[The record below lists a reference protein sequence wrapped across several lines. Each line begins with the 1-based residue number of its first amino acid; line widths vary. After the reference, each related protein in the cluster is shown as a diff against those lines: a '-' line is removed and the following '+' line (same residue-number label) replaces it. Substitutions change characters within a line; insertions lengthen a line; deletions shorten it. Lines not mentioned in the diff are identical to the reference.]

1 MRLVAALLSTAVF
14 LQTVLVQPASAQDA
28 SAATP
33 DALQATSQAATQ
45 AATAWLATVDA
56 GKYDES
62 WKQGA
67 AAFRAAVT
75 GPQWNDAMRTVRAPL
90 GAVKSRKLIAA
101 QYTRQLPG
109 APDGEYVVVQ
119 YLTEFATRT
128 ALETVTPMREADGSW
143 KVSGYYIQ

>member
-1 MRLVAALLSTAVF
+1 MRLVASALLSAAVF
-14 LQTVLVQPASAQDA
+14 LQPVLVQPAVAQDA
-28 SAATP
+28 SAAMP
-33 DALQATSQAATQ
+33 DASQAATQ
-45 AATAWLATVDA
+45 AAQTWLATVDA
-56 GKYDES
+56 VKYDDS
-62 WKQGA
+62 WSQGA
-67 AAFRAAVT
+67 AAFRAVVT
-75 GPQWNDAMRTVRAPL
+75 GAQWNDAMRAVRAPL

-128 ALETVTPMREADGSW
+128 ATETVTPMREADGSW